1 VHTVSVELERRREM
15 RQRKAN
21 GFLCHCAYYPF
32 PHKRGTLRMCLGH
45 PLAAVDPSPLEE
57 QYYARCIHREH

>member
-1 VHTVSVELERRREM
+1 M